1 MKLRLHVNM
10 RMQKP
15 LALILGI
22 GCIFGGNLLFAKPN
36 GGATSQSLTA
46 DGETLKA
53 EYAKMLADLQAEITK
68 AIPSVSD
75 AKKTAFAQARE
86 AAAKVTTE
94 TEAAQAELGKI
105 GGAKALIDHA
115 KGKWIGGAEKGI
127 ATATAAL
134 KSATTPE
141 AKAAAEK
148 DLASWQT
155 NKEEGVK
162 ALKER
167 TEAYDKLKAN
177 EAALNKTVTD
187 AKAALAKAKD
197 DEMKLADSI
206 FSDLKSVLGTDKIDG
221 KLLKANIITHAT
233 PHGLAAFASKGAAE
247 KALVTQ
253 LLADEKLMKDM
264 LLSGGARYGKYA
276 EAMQIYTAIQKASP
290 KAKSDLFQR
299 LALATSLEHANPVE
313 QNNVKAQT
321 DAPKIVDPVKRYLH
335 YEKAYLDGELDP
347 AFKDLTTWE
356 YRFVINHDVPDEIS
370 IWGRKMLQTYRPD
383 HIYNPDYG
391 WRYVAAVKTEV
402 PYGSENLKYDLD
414 TLHQHQ
420 NIAKN
425 AGICGRRAFF
435 GRFML
440 RSFGIPTWGV
450 TQKAHAALSH
460 WTPKGWVVN
469 LGAGYQHSWWDKD
482 DVSLS
487 GNQFLLETQAR
498 EHTDEYINVL
508 RAEWIGRI
516 LGEPAYNDRKNVAG
530 GFWSNLALF
539 QSRLLASKSASL
551 GPLGQELGEANEK
564 EQKMASETVN
574 EAEQKVTVKDGTINI
589 PSVAHAKGAGKAAAM
604 KSYSGGG
611 MQIHAL
617 GGFKTQY
624 EFEAPEAG
632 KYSLAAKV
640 ATVQSGQIFIL
651 STNAAKPTELPV
663 PYTLGAWEA
672 TQPIEVTLEK
682 GKNTLNFELKTG
694 SRGVT
699 IKDFTLI
706 PAK

>member
-1 MKLRLHVNM
+1 
-10 RMQKP
+10 MQKP
-15 LALILGI
+15 LSLILSI
-22 GCIFGGNLLFAKPN
+22 GFILGGSFVSAKPN
-36 GGATSQSLTA
+36 AVSSEPLTA
-46 DGETLKA
+46 EGEKLRA
-53 EYAKMLADLQAEITK
+53 EYTEMLSTLQEEIKK
-68 AIPSVSD
+68 AIPDISE
-75 AKKTAFAQARE
+75 AKKTAFTQARE
-86 AAAKVTTE
+86 NAAKVTAQA
-94 TEAAQAELGKI
+94 EAAQAELGNI
-105 GGAKALIDHA
+105 GGATGMIDHA

-134 KSATTPE
+134 KNATTPE

-148 DLASWQT
+148 DLASWQA
-155 NKEEGVK
+155 NKEEGLK

-167 TEAYDKLKAN
+167 TEAYEKLKAN

-187 AKAALAKAKD
+187 AKEALAKAKG
-197 DEMKLADSI
+197 EEANIAAEI
-206 FSDLKSVLGTDKIDG
+206 FSSLNSVLGVDKIDG
-221 KLLKANIITHAT
+221 KLAKANILTHAT
-233 PHGLAAFASKGAAE
+233 PQGLAAFAQKGAAE
-247 KALVTQ
+247 KAAVTQ
-253 LLADEKLMKDM
+253 LLADDKLMKDM
-264 LLSGGARYGKYA
+264 LVSGGARFGKYG
-276 EAMQIYTAIQKASP
+276 EAMKVYTDIQKASP

-299 LALATSLEHANPVE
+299 LAMATSLEHAIPVA
-313 QNNVKAQT
+313 QSNAKAVT
-321 DAPKIVDPVKRYLH
+321 NGPTVVDPVKRYLH

-356 YRFVINHDVPDEIS
+356 YRFVINSDVPDEITT
-370 IWGRKMLQTYRPD
+370 WGRKMLQTYRPD
-383 HIYNPDYG
+383 HIYMADYG
-391 WRYVAAVKTEV
+391 WRYVSAVRTEV
-402 PYGSENLKYDLD
+402 PYGSQNVQYDVD

-425 AGICGRRAFF
+425 GGICGRRAFF

-469 LGAGYQHSWWDKD
+469 LGAGYAHSWWDKD

-487 GNQFLLETQAR
+487 GNQFLMETQAR
-498 EHTDEYINVL
+498 KHTDEYVKVL

-516 LGEPAYNDRKNVAG
+516 FGEPAYNDRKNIAG

-539 QSRLLASKSASL
+539 QSRTLAAKSASL

-564 EQKMASETVN
+564 EQKVVSETVT
-574 EAEQKVTVKDGTINI
+574 AEQQKVTVKNGVIHI
-589 PSVAHAKGAGKAAAM
+589 PSVAHAKGTGKAAAM

-624 EFEAPEAG
+624 EFEAPAAG
-632 KYSLAAKV
+632 KYSLTAKV
-640 ATVQSGQIFIL
+640 ATIQSGQIFIL
-651 STNAAKPTELPV
+651 SANSAPATELPV
-663 PYTLGAWEA
+663 PYTLGEWQS
-672 TQPIEVTLEK
+672 TKPIEVNLEK
-682 GKNTLNFELKTG
+682 GKNILNFELKTG

-699 IKDFTLI
+699 IKDFSLT

>member
-1 MKLRLHVNM
+1 
-10 RMQKP
+10 MQKP
-15 LALILGI
+15 LSLIISIGLILG
-22 GCIFGGNLLFAKPN
+22 GSFVSAKPN
-36 GGATSQSLTA
+36 AVSSEPLTA
-46 DGETLKA
+46 EGEKLRA
-53 EYAKMLADLQAEITK
+53 EYTQMLSTLQEEIKK
-68 AIPSVSD
+68 AIPEISE

-86 AAAKVTTE
+86 NAAKVTAQA
-94 TEAAQAELGKI
+94 EAAQAELGKI
-105 GGAKALIDHA
+105 GGAKGMIDHA

-134 KSATTPE
+134 KNATTPE

-148 DLASWQT
+148 DLASWQA
-155 NKEEGVK
+155 NKEEGLK

-167 TEAYDKLKAN
+167 TEAYEKLKAN

-187 AKAALAKAKD
+187 AKEALAKAKG
-197 DEMKLADSI
+197 EEANIAAEI
-206 FSDLKSVLGTDKIDG
+206 FSSLNSVLGVDKIDG
-221 KLLKANIITHAT
+221 KLAKANILTHAT
-233 PHGLAAFASKGAAE
+233 PLGLAAFAQKGAAE
-247 KALVTQ
+247 KAAVTQ
-253 LLADEKLMKDM
+253 LLADDKLMKDM
-264 LLSGGARYGKYA
+264 LVSGGARFGKYG
-276 EAMQIYTAIQKASP
+276 EAMKVYTDIQKASP

-299 LALATSLEHANPVE
+299 LAMATSLEHAIPVA
-313 QNNVKAQT
+313 QSNAKAVT
-321 DAPKIVDPVKRYLH
+321 NGPTVVDPVKRYLH

-356 YRFVINHDVPDEIS
+356 YRFVINSDVPDEITT
-370 IWGRKMLQTYRPD
+370 WGRKMLQTYRPD
-383 HIYNPDYG
+383 HIYMADYG
-391 WRYVAAVKTEV
+391 WRYVSAVRTEV
-402 PYGSENLKYDLD
+402 PYGSQNVQYDVD

-425 AGICGRRAFF
+425 GGICGRRAFF

-469 LGAGYQHSWWDKD
+469 LGAGYAHSWWDKD

-487 GNQFLLETQAR
+487 GNQFLMETQAR
-498 EHTDEYINVL
+498 KHTDEYVKVL

-516 LGEPAYNDRKNVAG
+516 FGEPAYNDRKNIAG

-539 QSRLLASKSASL
+539 QSRTLAAKSASL

-564 EQKMASETVN
+564 EQKVVSETVT
-574 EAEQKVTVKDGTINI
+574 AEQQKVTVKNGVIHI
-589 PSVAHAKGAGKAAAM
+589 PSVAHAKGTGKAAAM

-624 EFEAPEAG
+624 EFEAPAAG
-632 KYSLAAKV
+632 KYSLTAKV
-640 ATVQSGQIFIL
+640 ATIQSGQIFIL
-651 STNAAKPTELPV
+651 SANSAPATELPV
-663 PYTLGAWEA
+663 PYTLGEWQP
-672 TQPIEVTLEK
+672 TKPIEVNLEK
-682 GKNTLNFELKTG
+682 GKNILNFELKTG

-699 IKDFTLI
+699 IKDFSLT

>member
-1 MKLRLHVNM
+1 
-10 RMQKP
+10 MQKP
-15 LALILGI
+15 LSLILSI
-22 GCIFGGNLLFAKPN
+22 GFILGGGLLSAKPN
-36 GGATSQSLTA
+36 AASSEPLSA
-46 DGETLKA
+46 DGEKLKA
-53 EYAKMLADLQAEITK
+53 EYTQMLSALQEEIKK
-68 AIPSVSD
+68 AIPEVND

-86 AAAKVTTE
+86 NAAKVTAE
-94 TEAAQAELGKI
+94 AEAAQAELGKI

-134 KSATTPE
+134 KNATTPE

-148 DLASWQT
+148 DLATWQA
-155 NKEEGVK
+155 NKEEGLK

-167 TEAYDKLKAN
+167 TEAYEKLKAN
-177 EAALNKTVTD
+177 EAALNKTVTE
-187 AKAALAKAKD
+187 AKDALAKAKG
-197 DEMKLADSI
+197 EESNIAAEI
-206 FSDLKSVLGTDKIDG
+206 FSSLNSVLGADKIDS
-221 KLLKANIITHAT
+221 KLAKANILTHAT
-233 PHGLAAFASKGAAE
+233 PQGLAAFAQKGAAE
-247 KALVTQ
+247 KAAVTQ
-253 LLADEKLMKDM
+253 LLADDKLMKDM
-264 LLSGGARYGKYA
+264 LVSGGARFGKYG
-276 EAMQIYTAIQKASP
+276 EAMKIYSDIQKASP

-299 LALATSLEHANPVE
+299 LALATALEHAIPVA
-313 QNNVKAQT
+313 QSNAKAVT
-321 DAPKIVDPVKRYLH
+321 DGPAVVDPVKRYLH

-347 AFKDLTTWE
+347 AFKDFTTWE

-370 IWGRKMLQTYRPD
+370 TWGRKMLQTYRPD
-383 HIYNPDYG
+383 HIYMPDYG
-391 WRYVAAVKTEV
+391 WRYVAAVRTEV
-402 PYGSENLKYDLD
+402 PYGSQNVQYDVD

-425 AGICGRRAFF
+425 GGICGRRAFF

-487 GNQFLLETQAR
+487 GSQFLMETQAR
-498 EHTDEYINVL
+498 EHTDEYIKVL

-516 LGEPAYNDRKNVAG
+516 FGEPAYNDRKNIAG

-539 QSRLLASKSASL
+539 QARTLAAKSASL

-564 EQKMASETVN
+564 EQKVVSETVT
-574 EAEQKVTVKDGTINI
+574 ADQQKVTVKNGVINI
-589 PSVAHAKGAGKAAAM
+589 PSVAHAKGTGKAAAM

-624 EFEAPEAG
+624 EFDAPAAG
-632 KYSLAAKV
+632 KYSLTAQV
-640 ATVQSGQIFIL
+640 ATIQSGQIFIL
-651 STNAAKPTELPV
+651 SANSAAATELPV
-663 PYTLGAWEA
+663 PYTLGEWQP
-672 TQPIEVTLEK
+672 TKPIEVTLEK
-682 GKNTLNFELKTG
+682 GKNILNFELKTG

-699 IKDFTLI
+699 IKDFSLT

>member
-1 MKLRLHVNM
+1 
-10 RMQKP
+10 MQKSSY
-15 LALILGI
+15 LIFLGLILSAT
-22 GCIFGGNLLFAKPN
+22 LVYAKPK
-36 GGATSQSLTA
+36 GAAPAEPLTA
-46 DGETLKA
+46 EGEKLKA
-53 EYAKMLADLQAEITK
+53 EYTQTLDALKAEITK
-68 AIPSVSD
+68 AIPEVGD

-86 AAAKVTTE
+86 AAMKAATDA
-94 TEAAQAELGKI
+94 EAAQKELGKI
-105 GGAKALIDHA
+105 GGAKGLIDHA

-148 DLASWQT
+148 DLANWQA
-155 NKEEGVK
+155 NKEEGLK

-167 TEAYDKLKAN
+167 TAAYEAAKAN
-177 EAALNKTVTD
+177 EPALTKAAAD

-197 DEMKLADSI
+197 EEAKIAAEI
-206 FSDLKSVLGTDKIDG
+206 FTALNSVLGTDKIDS
-221 KLLKANIITHAT
+221 KLAKANILTHAT
-233 PHGLAAFASKGAAE
+233 PQGLATFAQKGAVE
-247 KALVTQ
+247 KAAVSQ

-264 LLSGGARYGKYA
+264 LVAGGARYGKYG
-276 EAMQIYTAIQKASP
+276 EAMKIYSDIQKASP

-299 LALATSLEHANPVE
+299 LALATALEHANPIA
-313 QNNVKAQT
+313 QGNIKAQT
-321 DAPKIVDPVKRYLH
+321 DAPAIVDPVKRYLH
-335 YEKAYLDGELDP
+335 FEKAYLDGELDP

-356 YRFVINHDVPDEIS
+356 YRFVINSDVPDEIQT
-370 IWGRKMLQTYRPD
+370 WGRKMLQTYRPD
-383 HIYNPDYG
+383 HIYMPDYG
-391 WRYVAAVKTEV
+391 WRYVAAVRTEV
-402 PYGSENLKYDLD
+402 PYGSQNVKYDVD

-425 AGICGRRAFF
+425 GGICGRRAFF

-498 EHTDEYINVL
+498 EHTDEYLKVL

-516 LGEPAYNDRKNVAG
+516 FGEPAYNERKKIAG
-530 GFWSNLALF
+530 GFWSNLALY
-539 QSRLLASKSASL
+539 QSRTLAAKSAAL

-564 EQKMASETVN
+564 EQKIVSETVT
-574 EAEQKVTVKDGTINI
+574 ADQQKVTVNNGVINI
-589 PSVAHAKGAGKAAAM
+589 PSVAHSKGTGKAAAM

-624 EFEAPEAG
+624 EFEAPAAG
-632 KYSLAAKV
+632 KYALTAQV
-640 ATVQSGQIFIL
+640 ATIQEGQIFIL
-651 STNAAKPTELPV
+651 SANSAQPTELSV
-663 PYTLGAWEA
+663 PYTLGAW
-672 TQPIEVTLEK
+672 QPTKPVEVTLEK
-682 GKNTLNFELKTG
+682 GKNVLNFELKAG

-699 IKDFTLI
+699 IKDFTLT

>member
-1 MKLRLHVNM
+1 MLTGTVAWSA
-10 RMQKP
+10 KP
-15 LALILGI
+15 LPA
-22 GCIFGGNLLFAKPN
+22 AP
-36 GGATSQSLTA
+36 LTA
-46 DGETLKA
+46 DGEKLKTEYTETLA
-53 EYAKMLADLQAEITK
+53 ALQVDITK
-68 AIPSVSD
+68 ALPTVSD
-75 AKKTAFAQARE
+75 AKKAAFAQARE
-86 AAAKVTTE
+86 AALKAATDAD
-94 TEAAQAELGKI
+94 AAQAELGKI
-105 GGAKALIDHA
+105 GAAKGSIDHA
-115 KGKWIGGAEKGI
+115 NGKWIGGAEKGI
-127 ATATAAL
+127 SAAKAAL
-134 KSATTPE
+134 QKATTPE

-148 DLASWQT
+148 DLANWEA
-155 NKEEGVK
+155 NKKEGLA

-167 TEAYDKLKAN
+167 TENYEKLKAN
-177 EAALNKTVTD
+177 EPTLRKAFDAAQ
-187 AKAALAKAKD
+187 AAMTQAKD
-197 DEMKLADSI
+197 EEMKLANSL
-206 FSDLKSVLGTDKIDG
+206 FTDLNSVLGTDKIDG
-221 KLLKANIITHAT
+221 KLVKANILTHAT
-233 PHGLAAFASKGAAE
+233 PYGLAAFAEKSAAE
-247 KALVTQ
+247 KTLVTQ
-253 LLADEKLMKDM
+253 LLANEKLMKEM
-264 LLSGGARYGKYA
+264 LLAGGARFGKYG
-276 EAMQIYTAIQKASP
+276 EAMKIYAMIG
-290 KAKSDLFQR
+290 KSSSKIDGEPFRR
-299 LALATSLEHANPVE
+299 LALATALEHANPIA
-313 QNNVKAQT
+313 QGNAKAVT
-321 DAPKIVDPVKRYLH
+321 DGPAFVDPVKRYLH

-370 IWGRKMLQTYRPD
+370 TWGRKMLQTYRPD
-383 HIYNPDYG
+383 HIYTPDYG

-402 PYGSENLKYDLD
+402 PYGSENQKYDVD

-425 AGICGRRAFF
+425 GGICGRRAFF

-487 GNQFLLETQAR
+487 GNQFLLEAQAR
-498 EHTDEYINVL
+498 EHTDEYIKVL

-516 LGEPAYNDRKNVAG
+516 LSEPAYNERKKIAG

-539 QSRLLASKSASL
+539 QSRTLAAKSASL

-564 EQKMASETVN
+564 EQKVVSETVN
-574 EAEQKVTVKDGTINI
+574 AADQKASVKNGVINI
-589 PSVAHAKGAGKAAAM
+589 PSVAYTKGTGKAAAM

-624 EFEAPEAG
+624 EFEAPAAG
-632 KYSLAAKV
+632 KYKLTAQV
-640 ATVQSGQIFIL
+640 ATIQGGQIFIL
-651 STNAAKPTELPV
+651 SANTAQPTESPV
-663 PYTLGAWEA
+663 PYTLGAWQPTE
-672 TQPIEVTLEK
+672 PIEVTLEK
-682 GKNTLNFELKTG
+682 GKNNLNFELKTG

-699 IKDFTLI
+699 IKDFSLS

>member
-1 MKLRLHVNM
+1 
-10 RMQKP
+10 MQKP
-15 LALILGI
+15 LSLILSI
-22 GCIFGGNLLFAKPN
+22 GFILGGSFVSAKPN
-36 GGATSQSLTA
+36 AASSEPLTA
-46 DGETLKA
+46 EGEKLRA
-53 EYAKMLADLQAEITK
+53 EYTQMLSTLQEEIKK
-68 AIPSVSD
+68 AIPEIND
-75 AKKTAFAQARE
+75 ARKTAFAQARE
-86 AAAKVTTE
+86 NAAKVTAQA
-94 TEAAQAELGKI
+94 EAAQAELGKI
-105 GGAKALIDHA
+105 GGAKGMIDHA

-134 KSATTPE
+134 KNATTPE

-148 DLASWQT
+148 DLASWQA
-155 NKEEGVK
+155 NKEEGLK

-167 TEAYDKLKAN
+167 TEAYEKLKAN
-177 EAALNKTVTD
+177 EAALNKSVTD
-187 AKAALAKAKD
+187 AKEALAKAKG
-197 DEMKLADSI
+197 EEANIAAEI
-206 FSDLKSVLGTDKIDG
+206 FSSLNSVLGVDKIDG
-221 KLLKANIITHAT
+221 KLAKANILTHAT
-233 PHGLAAFASKGAAE
+233 PLGLAAFAQKGAAE
-247 KALVTQ
+247 KAAVTQ
-253 LLADEKLMKDM
+253 LLADDKLMKDM
-264 LLSGGARYGKYA
+264 LVSGGARFGKYG
-276 EAMQIYTAIQKASP
+276 EAMKVYTDIQKASP

-299 LALATSLEHANPVE
+299 LAMATSLEHAIPIAQSNA
-313 QNNVKAQT
+313 KAVT
-321 DAPKIVDPVKRYLH
+321 NGPTVVDPVKRYLH

-356 YRFVINHDVPDEIS
+356 YRFVINSDVPDEITT
-370 IWGRKMLQTYRPD
+370 WGRKMLQTYRPD
-383 HIYNPDYG
+383 HIYMADYG
-391 WRYVAAVKTEV
+391 WRYVSAVRTEV
-402 PYGSENLKYDLD
+402 PYGSQNVQYDVD

-425 AGICGRRAFF
+425 GGICGRRAFF

-469 LGAGYQHSWWDKD
+469 LGAGYAHSWWDKD

-487 GNQFLLETQAR
+487 GNQFLMETQAR
-498 EHTDEYINVL
+498 KHTDEYIKVL

-516 LGEPAYNDRKNVAG
+516 FGEPAYNDRKNIAG

-539 QSRLLASKSASL
+539 QSRTLAAKSASL

-564 EQKMASETVN
+564 EQKVVSETVT
-574 EAEQKVTVKDGTINI
+574 ADEQKVTVKNGVIHI
-589 PSVAHAKGAGKAAAM
+589 PSVAHAKGTGKAAAM

-624 EFEAPEAG
+624 EFEAPAAG
-632 KYSLAAKV
+632 KYNLTAKV
-640 ATVQSGQIFIL
+640 ATIQSGQIFIL
-651 STNAAKPTELPV
+651 SANSAPATELPV
-663 PYTLGAWEA
+663 PYTLGEW
-672 TQPIEVTLEK
+672 QPTAPVEVTLEK
-682 GKNTLNFELKTG
+682 GKNILNFELKTG

-699 IKDFTLI
+699 IKDFTLT

>member
-1 MKLRLHVNM
+1 
-10 RMQKP
+10 MQKP
-15 LALILGI
+15 LSLIISIGFILG
-22 GCIFGGNLLFAKPN
+22 GSFVSAKPN
-36 GGATSQSLTA
+36 AASSEPLTA
-46 DGETLKA
+46 EGEKLRA
-53 EYAKMLADLQAEITK
+53 EYTQMLSTLQEEIKK
-68 AIPSVSD
+68 AIPEIND
-75 AKKTAFAQARE
+75 ARKTAFAQARE
-86 AAAKVTTE
+86 NAAKVTAQA
-94 TEAAQAELGKI
+94 EAAQAELGKI
-105 GGAKALIDHA
+105 GGAKGMIDHA

-134 KSATTPE
+134 KNATTPE

-148 DLASWQT
+148 DLASWQA
-155 NKEEGVK
+155 NKEEGLK

-167 TEAYDKLKAN
+167 TEAYEKLKAN

-187 AKAALAKAKD
+187 AKEALAKAKG
-197 DEMKLADSI
+197 EEANIAAEI
-206 FSDLKSVLGTDKIDG
+206 FSSLNSVLGADKIDA
-221 KLLKANIITHAT
+221 KLAKANILTHAT
-233 PHGLAAFASKGAAE
+233 PQGLAAFAQKGAAE
-247 KALVTQ
+247 KAVVIQ
-253 LLADEKLMKDM
+253 LLADDKLMKDM
-264 LLSGGARYGKYA
+264 LVSGGARFGKYG
-276 EAMQIYTAIQKASP
+276 EAMKVYTDIQKASP

-299 LALATSLEHANPVE
+299 LAMATSLEHAIPVA
-313 QNNVKAQT
+313 QSNAKAVT
-321 DAPKIVDPVKRYLH
+321 DGPAVVDPVKRYLH

-347 AFKDLTTWE
+347 AFKDFTTWE
-356 YRFVINHDVPDEIS
+356 YRFVINSDVPDEITT
-370 IWGRKMLQTYRPD
+370 WGRKMLQTYRPD
-383 HIYNPDYG
+383 HIYMPDYG
-391 WRYVAAVKTEV
+391 WRYVSAVRTEV
-402 PYGSENLKYDLD
+402 PYGSQNVQYDVD

-425 AGICGRRAFF
+425 GGVCGRRAFF

-469 LGAGYQHSWWDKD
+469 LGAGYAHSWWDKD

-487 GNQFLLETQAR
+487 GNQFLMETQAR
-498 EHTDEYINVL
+498 EHTDEYIKVL

-516 LGEPAYNDRKNVAG
+516 FGEPAYNDRKNIAG

-539 QSRLLASKSASL
+539 QSRTLAAKSASL

-564 EQKMASETVN
+564 EQKVVSETVT
-574 EAEQKVTVKDGTINI
+574 ADQQKVTVKNGVINI
-589 PSVAHAKGAGKAAAM
+589 PSVAHAKGTGKAAAM

-624 EFEAPEAG
+624 EFDAPAAG
-632 KYSLAAKV
+632 KYSLTAQV
-640 ATVQSGQIFIL
+640 ATIQSGQIFIL
-651 STNAAKPTELPV
+651 SANSAPATELPV
-663 PYTLGAWEA
+663 PYTLGEWQP
-672 TQPIEVTLEK
+672 TKPIEVTLEK
-682 GKNTLNFELKTG
+682 GKNILNFELKTG

-699 IKDFTLI
+699 IKDFSLT

>member
-1 MKLRLHVNM
+1 
-10 RMQKP
+10 MQKSSS
-15 LALILGI
+15 LIFLGLILSAT
-22 GCIFGGNLLFAKPN
+22 LVSAKPK
-36 GGATSQSLTA
+36 GAAPAEALTA
-46 DGETLKA
+46 EGDKLKA
-53 EYAKMLADLQAEITK
+53 EYTQTLDALKAEITK
-68 AIPSVSD
+68 AIPEVSD
-75 AKKTAFAQARE
+75 AKKAAFAQARE
-86 AAAKVTTE
+86 AAIKADADA
-94 TEAAQAELGKI
+94 EAAQKELGKI

-148 DLASWQT
+148 DLANWQA
-155 NKEEGVK
+155 NKEEGIK

-167 TEAYDKLKAN
+167 TAAYEAAKAN
-177 EAALNKTVTD
+177 EPALTKAAAD

-197 DEMKLADSI
+197 DEAKIAAEI
-206 FSDLKSVLGTDKIDG
+206 FTTLNSVLGGDKIDS
-221 KLLKANIITHAT
+221 KLAKANILTHAT
-233 PHGLAAFASKGAAE
+233 PQSLAAFAQKGAAE
-247 KALVTQ
+247 KAAVTQ

-264 LLSGGARYGKYA
+264 LLAGGARYGKYG
-276 EAMQIYTAIQKASP
+276 EAMKIYTDIQKASP
-290 KAKSDLFQR
+290 KAKSDIFQR
-299 LALATSLEHANPVE
+299 LALATSLEHANPIG
-313 QNNVKAQT
+313 QSNAKAVT
-321 DAPKIVDPVKRYLH
+321 DGPAIVDPVKRYLH

-370 IWGRKMLQTYRPD
+370 TWGRKMLQTYRPD
-383 HIYNPDYG
+383 HIYMPDYG
-391 WRYVAAVKTEV
+391 WRYVAAVRTEV
-402 PYGSENLKYDLD
+402 PYGSENVKYDVD

-425 AGICGRRAFF
+425 GGICGRRAFF

-498 EHTDEYINVL
+498 EHTDEYVKVL

-516 LGEPAYNDRKNVAG
+516 FGEPAYNERKKIAG
-530 GFWSNLALF
+530 GFWSNLALY
-539 QSRLLASKSASL
+539 QSRTLAAKSAAL

-564 EQKMASETVN
+564 EQKIVSETVT
-574 EAEQKVTVKDGTINI
+574 ADQQKVTVNNGVINI
-589 PSVAHAKGAGKAAAM
+589 PSVAHSKGAGKAAAM
-604 KSYSGGG
+604 KSYTGGG

-624 EFEAPEAG
+624 ELEAPAAG
-632 KYSLAAKV
+632 KYALTARV
-640 ATVQSGQIFIL
+640 ATIQEGQVFIF
-651 STNAAKPTELPV
+651 SANSAQPTELPV
-663 PYTLGAWEA
+663 PYTLGEWQP
-672 TQPIEVTLEK
+672 TKPIEVTLEK
-682 GKNTLNFELKTG
+682 GKNVLNFELKAG

-699 IKDFTLI
+699 IKDFSLT
-706 PAK
+706 PVK

>member
-1 MKLRLHVNM
+1 MI
-10 RMQKP
+10 KP
-15 LALILGI
+15 SPSFFLGVLMLT
-22 GCIFGGNLLFAKPN
+22 GTAAWSAKPQPAAPLTTN
-36 GGATSQSLTA
+36 GDKLKTEYT
-46 DGETLKA
+46 ETLA
-53 EYAKMLADLQAEITK
+53 ALQADITK
-68 AIPSVSD
+68 ALPTVSD
-75 AKKTAFAQARE
+75 AKKAAFAQARE
-86 AAAKVTTE
+86 AALK
-94 TEAAQAELGKI
+94 AATDADAVQVELGKI
-105 GGAKALIDHA
+105 GAAKGSIEHA
-115 KGKWIGGAEKGI
+115 NGKWIGGAEKGI
-127 ATATAAL
+127 SAAKAAL
-134 KSATTPE
+134 QKATTPE

-148 DLASWQT
+148 DLANWEA
-155 NKEEGVK
+155 NKKEGLA

-167 TEAYDKLKAN
+167 TENYEKLKAN
-177 EAALNKTVTD
+177 EPALRKAFDAAQ
-187 AKAALAKAKD
+187 AAMTQAKD
-197 DEMKLADSI
+197 NEMKLANSL
-206 FSDLKSVLGTDKIDG
+206 FTDLNSVLGTDKIDG
-221 KLLKANIITHAT
+221 KLVKANILTHAT
-233 PHGLAAFASKGAAE
+233 PYGLAAFAEKSAAE
-247 KALVTQ
+247 KTLVTQ
-253 LLADEKLMKDM
+253 LLANEKLMKEM
-264 LLSGGARYGKYA
+264 LLAGGARFGKYG
-276 EAMQIYTAIQKASP
+276 EAMKIYTDIQKASP

-299 LALATSLEHANPVE
+299 LALATALEHANPIA
-313 QNNVKAQT
+313 QGNAKAVT
-321 DAPKIVDPVKRYLH
+321 DGPAVVDPVKRYLH

-370 IWGRKMLQTYRPD
+370 TWGRKMLQTYRPD
-383 HIYNPDYG
+383 HIYTPDYG
-391 WRYVAAVKTEV
+391 WRYVAAVKSEV
-402 PYGSENLKYDLD
+402 PYGSENQKYDVD

-425 AGICGRRAFF
+425 GGICGRRAFF

-487 GNQFLLETQAR
+487 GNQFLMEAQAR
-498 EHTDEYINVL
+498 EHTDEYIKVL

-516 LGEPAYNDRKNVAG
+516 LSEPAYNERKKVAG

-539 QSRLLASKSASL
+539 QSRILASKSASL

-564 EQKMASETVN
+564 EQKVVSETVN
-574 EAEQKVTVKDGTINI
+574 AADQKASVKNGVINI
-589 PSVAHAKGAGKAAAM
+589 PSVAYTKGTGKAAAM
-604 KSYSGGG
+604 KSYSSGGT
-611 MQIHAL
+611 QIHAL

-624 EFEAPEAG
+624 EFEAPAAG
-632 KYSLAAKV
+632 KYALAAKV

-663 PYTLGAWEA
+663 PYTIGAWEA
-672 TQPIEVTLEK
+672 TTPIEVTLEK

-699 IKDFTLI
+699 IKDFTLTS
-706 PAK
+706 AK